1 MNASTNGFIYYK
13 PNDLIRFYKQVGVT
27 PSLDLLISTATRY
40 EYNANEILEVCKALN
55 IDDKT
60 HRKIRNKVYDQ
71 LNPLQKALKDEK
83 TLIDAERLDLAWQ
96 HIQQLHYRNDN
107 FGFIIF
113 ATPRPARYKGDADT
127 MWQLSINKRKLTKD
141 IVAKLLTVS
150 NIYIAVN
157 TMKSY
162 IRQNDEVGNINC
174 LYLDIDNVA
183 DPEEFINSCL
193 VDGRFELLEP
203 SKIIVSGGGL
213 HFYFLVENAYNN
225 SKLSP
230 FINRLQK
237 KLHEIYPEADKLS
250 DFARLLRLDGSTYQ
264 KAKKPLKTV
273 STVYESDAVYT
284 VKEIGEAILPD
295 YEPKPKKADV
305 LAIVPSD
312 VPSKSKIVKTND
324 WSTQELARIRDFEY
338 LLKIG
343 HFDEDRRKTAVF
355 LYGVT
360 VLHYTKSFEQTAQAM
375 IDFNMALQKP
385 LKQSEMHKHIS
396 SVRKNGFKYNY
407 SVKRLVS
414 ELDIDSLGEDELR
427 GLQELN
433 LRAKKAIKNEKDKAA
448 KKNARRNENCLT
460 KRQAEK
466 EKKLSAIKTLLQQGC
481 KQAEI
486 AKKLNVSRQYVSKI
500 VNEINLKGK
509 N

>member
-1 MNASTNGFIYYK
+1 M
-13 PNDLIRFYKQVGVT
+13 
-27 PSLDLLISTATRY
+27 
-40 EYNANEILEVCKALN
+40 N

-60 HRKIRNKVYDQ
+60 YRIIRNKVYDQ
-71 LNPLQKALKDEK
+71 LNPLQTALNDEK
-83 TLIDAERLDLAWQ
+83 TLMDVERLDLAWK

-127 MWQLSINKRKLTKD
+127 MWQLAINKRKLTRD
-141 IVAKLLTVS
+141 MVAKLLTVS
-150 NIYIAVN
+150 NLYIAVN

-162 IRQNDEVGNINC
+162 IRQNDVTGNINC

-193 VDGRFELLEP
+193 IDGRFEQIEP
-203 SKIIVSGGGL
+203 SKIIASGGGL
-213 HFYFLVENAYNN
+213 HFYFFLENAYNN

-230 FINRLQK
+230 FLIRLQRE
-237 KLHEIYPEADKLS
+237 LHNIYPEADKLS

-273 STVYESDAVYT
+273 STVYESDSVYT
-284 VKEIGEAILPD
+284 VNDIGDAILPE
-295 YEPKPKKADV
+295 YKPKPKKADV

-312 VPSKSKIVKTND
+312 VQSKSKTIKTND
-324 WSTQELARIRDFEY
+324 WSAQELARIRDFEY

-360 VLHYTKSFEQTAQAM
+360 VLHYTKDFRQAAQAM
-375 IDFNMALQKP
+375 IDFNMALQEP

-396 SVRKNGFKYNY
+396 SMRKNGFKYNY

-414 ELDIDSLGEDELR
+414 ELDIDSLSENDLDK
-427 GLQELN
+427 LTELN
-433 LRAKKAIKNEKDKAA
+433 LNKKRAAHAEKR
-448 KKNARRNENCLT
+448 NATKRESRRNEKSLT
-460 KRQAEK
+460 KRQANK
-466 EKKLSAIKTLLQQGC
+466 EDKINAIQTLREQGYSRKEIAAKLSLSFDYV
-481 KQAEI
+481 
-486 AKKLNVSRQYVSKI
+486 KKIISELNKRG
-500 VNEINLKGK
+500 N
-509 N
+509 